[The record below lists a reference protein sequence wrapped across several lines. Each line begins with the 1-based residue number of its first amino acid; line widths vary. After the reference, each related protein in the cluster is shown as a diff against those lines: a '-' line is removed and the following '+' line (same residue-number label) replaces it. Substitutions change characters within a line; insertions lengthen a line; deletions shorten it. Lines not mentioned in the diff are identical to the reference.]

1 MSSICNSS
9 TLEIR
14 YATGNVSVA
23 PLIKF
28 VIVEF
33 EIDTFFAMKN
43 GVYVK
48 VSVVPEF

>member
-14 YATGNVSVA
+14 YATGSVGVA

-33 EIDTFFAMKN
+33 EIDAFCNKAILETFAI
-43 GVYVK
+43 
-48 VSVVPEF
+48 